1 MNGWRPATLVAASM
15 ETPTAR
21 TLRLQV
27 PDRGRVLP
35 GQHIDIR
42 LTAEDGYQAVRSYSI
57 ASAPTDDVLETTV
70 EELPDGE
77 VSPYL
82 IHDIEVGDQVE
93 IRGPI
98 GRWFIWRPA
107 DPAPVQLIAGGSGI
121 VPLMAMIRER
131 ELAGGSA
138 GPPFRLLYSVRSAAT
153 RYYAAELDRLKAADR
168 LPIDYVC
175 TRIAPADSV
184 RPPGRLTRSELAAL
198 VIPADQD
205 PEFRVC
211 GPTAFVE
218 QIARWLVDLRY
229 PAGKIRTERFG
240 G

>member
-1 MNGWRPATLVAASM
+1 MNGWRPATVVAASM

-42 LTAEDGYQAVRSYSI
+42 LTAEDGYQAVRSYSV
-57 ASAPTDDVLETTV
+57 AAVLGDDLVETTV
-70 EELPDGE
+70 QELPDGE

-82 IHDIEVGDQVE
+82 IYDLAVGDQVE
-93 IRGPI
+93 VRGPI
-98 GRWFIWRPA
+98 GRWFVWRSS
-107 DPAPVQLIAGGSGI
+107 DPAPVQLIAGGSGV

-131 ELAGGSA
+131 ETTATTA
-138 GPPFRLLYSVRSAAT
+138 PCRLLYSVRT
-153 RYYAAELDRLKAADR
+153 PENGYYRAELDRLRSSGR
-168 LPIDYVC
+168 LTVDYVH
-175 TRIAPADSV
+175 TRTATDGRRS
-184 RPPGRLTRSELAAL
+184 GRLTRDELASF
-198 VIPADQD
+198 VFPADQQ

-218 QIARWLVDLRY
+218 QCARWLVDLRY
-229 PAGKIRTERFG
+229 PANTIRTERFG

>member
-1 MNGWRPATLVAASM
+1 MNGWRPATVVAASM

-42 LTAEDGYQAVRSYSI
+42 LTAEDGYQAVRSYSV
-57 ASAPTDDVLETTV
+57 AAAVGDDLVETTV
-70 EELPDGE
+70 QELPDGE

-82 IHDIEVGDQVE
+82 IGDLDVGDQLEV
-93 IRGPI
+93 RGPI
-98 GRWFIWRPA
+98 GRWFIWRPS
-107 DPAPVQLIAGGSGI
+107 DPAPVQLIAGGSGV
-121 VPLMAMIRER
+121 VPLMSMIRER
-131 ELAGGSA
+131 ESA
-138 GPPFRLLYSVRSAAT
+138 ATRVPFRLLYSLRSPENG
-153 RYYAAELDRLKAADR
+153 YYRDELDRLCSTGSLR
-168 LPIDYVC
+168 VDYIH
-175 TRIAPADSV
+175 TRSAPDG
-184 RPPGRLTRSELAAL
+184 RRPGRLTRDELASL
-198 VIPADQD
+198 VIPVEQK

-218 QIARWLVDLRY
+218 QCARWLLDLGY
-229 PAGKIRTERFG
+229 PANTIRTERFG

>member
-1 MNGWRPATLVAASM
+1 MNRWRPATLVAASM

-27 PDRGRVLP
+27 PERGPVLP

-42 LTAEDGYQAVRSYSI
+42 LTAEDGYQAVRSYSV
-57 ASAPTDDVLETTV
+57 AGVFGEDLLETTV
-70 EELPDGE
+70 QELVDGE

-82 IHDIEVGDQVE
+82 IGDLEIGDQVE

-98 GRWFIWRPA
+98 GRWFVWRSA
-107 DPAPVQLIAGGSGI
+107 DPAPVQLIAGGSGV
-121 VPLMAMIRER
+121 VPLMSMIRER
-131 ELAGGSA
+131 ETSGTAA
-138 GPPFRLLYSVRSAAT
+138 PFRLLYSVRSPEDD
-153 RYYAAELDRLKAADR
+153 YYRAELDELSSAGSLRV
-168 LPIDYVC
+168 DYVY
-175 TRIAPADSV
+175 TRRGPADAH
-184 RPPGRLTRSELAAL
+184 RRPGRLTADELASL
-198 VIPADQD
+198 VIPVDQQ

-218 QIARWLVDLRY
+218 QCARWLLDLGY
-229 PAGKIRTERFG
+229 PANTIRTERFG

>member
-1 MNGWRPATLVAASM
+1 MNGWRTATLVAASM

-21 TLRLQV
+21 TLRLRV

-42 LTAEDGYQAVRSYSI
+42 LTAEDGYQAVRSYSV
-57 ASAPTDDVLETTV
+57 AAATGDDLLETTV
-70 EELPDGE
+70 QELTDGE

-82 IHDIEVGDQVE
+82 ISGLEVGDELE

-98 GRWFIWRPA
+98 GRWFIWRPT
-107 DPAPVQLIAGGSGI
+107 DPAPVQLIAGGSGV
-121 VPLMAMIRER
+121 VPLMSMIRER
-131 ELAGGSA
+131 ETAGTTV
-138 GPPFRLLYSVRSAAT
+138 PFRLLYSVRSPDND
-153 RYYAAELDRLKAADR
+153 YYRAELAGLRAAGS
-168 LPIDYVC
+168 LQVDYVY
-175 TRIAPADSV
+175 TRRSPADAA
-184 RPPGRLTRSELAAL
+184 RRPGRLTSDELASL
-198 VIPADQD
+198 VIPVDQR

-218 QIARWLVDLRY
+218 QCARWLLDLGY
-229 PAGKIRTERFG
+229 PAAAIRTERFG